1 MQIEF
6 TPALRDELRAAYD
19 KAVEQGAEEFT
30 FKGEPLW
37 TDYAKYVLEYLDY
50 KLPHPE
56 ERTP

>member
-1 MQIEF
+1 MNIEF

-30 FKGEPLW
+30 FEGAPLV

-50 KLPHPE
+50 QLARLE